1 MVAGNPK
8 PPRSL
13 YVHVPFCHHRCG
25 YCNFALIADRAD
37 LVDRYLDALEFEVN
51 QWVGEFELDT
61 LFLGGGTPSYL
72 SSRQWLRLAEVL
84 FQRFAFS
91 GDFEFT
97 AECNPN
103 DLQKGR
109 LDAMLEAGVNR
120 LSLGVQSFDDRKL
133 KFLERTHTRA
143 DAIDSIQRAKVLLDK
158 VSIDLIFACP
168 DEWDDTWQSDL
179 DTAVSLQ
186 IDHVST
192 YELTYEKGTR
202 FWNRLNRGELLL
214 VPADHRAKLYECA
227 INTLTA
233 AGWEQY
239 EVSSFA
245 KPEHRCRHNQVYW
258 NGDSFLAAGPGA
270 SRFLG
275 GVRETNHRSTTRYMQ
290 LLEANQSPV
299 AEGEALD
306 ARSLAKDRIAFGLR
320 LLDGVKLGPFREMTG
335 FDLIDFL
342 GDLGVIWRSER
353 LLTINRDVCQLTPQ
367 GVMVYD
373 AIASEIYALD

>member
-1 MVAGNPK
+1 MVAGNIK

-13 YVHVPFCHHRCG
+13 YVHVPFCQHRCG
-25 YCNFALIADRAD
+25 YCNFTLIADRAD
-37 LVDRYLDALEFEVN
+37 LVDRYLNALEFEVN
-51 QWVGEFELDT
+51 QWEGDFELDT

-72 SSRQWLRLAEVL
+72 SGKQWNRLAGFL
-84 FQRFAFS
+84 RQRFGFS
-91 GDFEFT
+91 KDLEFT

-103 DLQKGR
+103 DLQAGR

-120 LSLGVQSFDDRKL
+120 VSLGVQSFDDRKL
-133 KFLERTHTRA
+133 KFLERTHTQA
-143 DAIDSIQRAKVLLDK
+143 DAIDSIQRAKRLFSD

-168 DEWDDTWQSDL
+168 DEREDTWADDL
-179 DTAVSLQ
+179 STAVSLQ
-186 IDHVST
+186 TDHVST

-202 FWNRLNRGELLL
+202 FWNRLHRGELRL
-214 VPADHRAKLYECA
+214 VDTNLRAKLYECA
-227 INTLTA
+227 IKTLTA

-258 NGDSFLAAGPGA
+258 KGDSFLAAGPGA

-275 GVRETNHRSTTRYMQ
+275 DIRETNHRSTTRYLQ

-299 AEGEALD
+299 AEGESLD

-320 LLDGVKLGPFREMTG
+320 LLDGVELGPFRDVTG

-342 GDLGVIWRSER
+342 GDAGVLLRAQR
-353 LLTINRDVCQLTPQ
+353 LLTINRDVCQLTPR